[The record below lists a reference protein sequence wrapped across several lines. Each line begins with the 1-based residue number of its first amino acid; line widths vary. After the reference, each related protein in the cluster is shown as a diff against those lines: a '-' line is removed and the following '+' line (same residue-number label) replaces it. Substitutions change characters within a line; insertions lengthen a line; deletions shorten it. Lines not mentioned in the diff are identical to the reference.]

1 MDIKSLKATIKCENF
16 KIKNLKRERVR
27 ITSGGKT
34 LNISSSLSHM
44 QPTCVNAA
52 KGLDFWQPSPQM
64 VLILLSL
71 QEYFDI
77 LGNKV
82 IISSQL
88 A

>member
-1 MDIKSLKATIKCENF
+1 
-16 KIKNLKRERVR
+16 
-27 ITSGGKT
+27 
-34 LNISSSLSHM
+34 M